1 MHGEYVL
8 EIIYEFV
15 GKEEWLIF
23 SDRTC
28 VAFQDKELIV
38 LKSNQDNPQ
47 LILIVPPKKILV
59 IKLYLDYFTSL
70 ITLTYYFVS

>member
-1 MHGEYVL
+1 
-8 EIIYEFV
+8 
-15 GKEEWLIF
+15 
-23 SDRTC
+23 